1 MYVHTYVSL
10 NTVYQESFA
19 KENVRDVSDYHSD
32 REKMF
37 ANLVIQL
44 QFLVI
49 NKTYYKKMFANAP
62 GLAKYANVFF
72 SE

>member
-10 NTVYQESFA
+10 NTVYQESFV

-32 REKMF
+32 CEKMF

-49 NKTYYKKMFANAP
+49 NKTYKKMLANAP
-62 GLAKYANVFF
+62 GLAKYANSFF